1 MNKKGF
7 TLIEL
12 LAVIIIL
19 AVIALIATPIVL
31 DVINDARLK
40 SAESSVNGYISAV
53 DNARYEYILDNNGA
67 EPTWSDISGDVSV
80 KGETVVC
87 YGTGTDNAPTLTN
100 GVFAATKCSTMTG
113 SGNDATAKYTCQIT
127 NSLATN
133 CKAGD
138 KYNGES

>member
-40 SAESSVNGYISAV
+40 TAESSVNGYLSAI

-67 EPTWSDISGDVSV
+67 EPTALSQLTIST
-80 KGETVVC
+80 KGETVKC
-87 YGTGTDNAPTLTN
+87 YATGTTEATAITN
-100 GVFAATKCSTMTG
+100 GVVTATKCSTMDGT
-113 SGNDATAKYTCQIT
+113 TAKYTCQVS
-127 NSLATN
+127 NGLASN

>member
-40 SAESSVNGYISAV
+40 SAESSVNGYLSAI

-67 EPTWSDISGDVSV
+67 EPTFANLTGDYAPQM
-80 KGETVVC
+80 KGETVTC
-87 YGTGTDNAPTLTN
+87 TNPSLSNGTFTAD
-100 GVFAATKCSTMTG
+100 KCSTMNG
-113 SGNDATAKYTCQIT
+113 DTAKYTCQIV
-127 NSLATN
+127 NGLATN
-133 CKAGD
+133 CAAGAS
-138 KYNGES
+138 YATSN